1 MYVSAVPNL
10 LENLISVLNQFFHL
24 RVSVG
29 GKTPNDAGHC
39 QVHKLRPAPLD
50 ISNEARGLAG
60 KIRESGVS
68 PHENRYLDDML
79 LIVNVTTAESCC

>member
-1 MYVSAVPNL
+1 MIIVCVSAIPNL
-10 LENLISVLNQFFHL
+10 LANLISVLDPFFHL

-29 GKTPNDAGHC
+29 GKTPNDAGNC
-39 QVHKLRPAPLD
+39 QAHKLRPAPLD
-50 ISNEARGLAG
+50 ISNGTRGLAG

-79 LIVNVTTAESCC
+79 LIRNVTTA